1 MSTSRCYHDGGDG
14 RASETQIMSDQVS
27 LQSVEVAT
35 VTILVDNFIDALL
48 PSSEVAQ
55 RPQVAYNM
63 WEREREKLVA
73 EHGLSM
79 LLTIEWDG
87 QRASLVYDAGLG
99 RKTAIHNMDVL
110 QVRLPD
116 LRAVVI
122 SHGHSDHHGGLE
134 GLIRRV
140 GTQGMPLIIHPE
152 AWRERK
158 IIFPTGS
165 ELHLPP
171 PSRQDLDREGV
182 EVTEE
187 RQPSLIIDGTV
198 LVTGQVER
206 VTDFEKGFPLNYARS
221 NGGWEPDPWIWDDQ
235 AVVVR
240 LKDKGL
246 VVLSGCSHAGSI
258 NVLRQAQR
266 LTGEERVHALV
277 GGMHLTG
284 GLFEALI
291 PHTLD
296 ELAAIAPRWL
306 VPGHCTGWR
315 ATHEIAR
322 RFPEAYVQT
331 SVGTQ
336 LQFA

>member
-1 MSTSRCYHDGGDG
+1 
-14 RASETQIMSDQVS
+14 MSDRVS
-27 LQSVEVAT
+27 LQPVDAANVT
-35 VTILVDNFIDALL
+35 VLVDNFIDILL

-55 RPQVAYNM
+55 RPQVAYDM
-63 WEREREKLVA
+63 WEREREKLIA
-73 EHGLSM
+73 EHGLS
-79 LLTIEWDG
+79 LLLAIEWDD
-87 QRASLVYDAGLG
+87 RSASLIYDAGLG
-99 RKTAIHNMDVL
+99 RESVAHNMDVL

-116 LRAVVI
+116 LRAVVM

-134 GLIRRV
+134 GMIRRV
-140 GTQGMPLIIHPE
+140 GARGMPLVIHPE
-152 AWRERK
+152 AWRDRK

-165 ELHLPP
+165 EFHLPP

-187 RQPSLIIDGTV
+187 RQPSLLIDGTV

-206 VTDFEKGFPLNYARS
+206 LTDFEKGFPLNYARS

-235 AVVVR
+235 AVVVY

-246 VVLSGCSHAGSI
+246 VVLSACSHSGAI

-266 LTGEERVHALV
+266 LTGEDRVHAFV

-284 GLFEALI
+284 GIFEPLI

-296 ELAAIAPRWL
+296 ELGAIAPRWL
-306 VPGHCTGWR
+306 VPGHCTGWK

-322 RFPEAYVQT
+322 RLPEAYVQI

-336 LQFA
+336 LRFG